1 MSNAPSPEQFIAMKG
16 AGYYS
21 RATTGAK
28 DVIDGATHLV
38 LDALERL
45 PLEDDGTAIRLTD
58 MGCADGGTSI
68 DLWRAALKRLRER
81 APSRPIELIYT
92 DLPRNDFSQL
102 FRTIHGQAGVHSYL
116 EDIDNVFVLASAN
129 SFHRQIVPADT
140 LHFGFSSTASHY
152 ISTVPTKIA
161 GHVHM
166 VGAKGRQR
174 EAFVAQGARDWE
186 RMLLARA
193 AELRPGGR
201 LCLFNFG
208 IDEEGR
214 YLGHTGG
221 VSMFDTFS
229 RIWTDLAGSRMIT
242 SEEAAAA
249 VFPQHYRTVAEF
261 TAPFHDTAPP
271 VHAAGLRLEH
281 VETRVVR
288 CPYAVAFAEHRD
300 AGRFAR
306 DYIPTLRS
314 WSEPVFA
321 AALSPSR
328 SAAERHAILDEYYG
342 RYESL
347 VAGSPEGHGMDYVH
361 AYLVIRK
368 VE

>member
-1 MSNAPSPEQFIAMKG
+1 MSTAPSPEQFIAMKG

-28 DVIDGATHLV
+28 DVIDGAAHLV
-38 LDALERL
+38 LDAVERL
-45 PLEDDGTAIRLTD
+45 PLADDGSVIRLTD

-68 DLWRAALKRLRER
+68 DLWRAVLKRLRER
-81 APSRPIELIYT
+81 CPSRPIELIYT

-102 FRTIHGQAGVHSYL
+102 FRTIHGQAGIHSYL
-116 EDIDNVFVLASAN
+116 EEVDHVFVLASAN
-129 SFHRQIVPADT
+129 SFHRQIVPTGT
-140 LHFGFSSTASHY
+140 LNLGFSSTASHY
-152 ISTVPTKIA
+152 ISTVPTKIT

-166 VGAKGRQR
+166 VGAKGAER
-174 EAFVAQGARDWE
+174 EAFEAQGARDWE

-193 AELRPGGR
+193 GELQPGGR

-208 IDEEGR
+208 IDEAGR

-229 RIWTDLAGSRMIT
+229 RIWADLADSQMIT
-242 SEEAAAA
+242 SEEGAAA
-249 VFPQHYRTVAEF
+249 VFPQHYRTVDEF
-261 TAPFHDTAPP
+261 TAPFNDSASP

-288 CPYAVAFAEHRD
+288 CPYAVAFADHRD
-300 AGRFAR
+300 AGKFAR

-321 AALSPSR
+321 AALSPAR
-328 SAAERHAILDEYYG
+328 PLAERLAILDEYYS
-342 RYESL
+342 RYEAL

-361 AYLVIRK
+361 VYLVIRK

>member
-1 MSNAPSPEQFIAMKG
+1 MSTAPKPEQFIAMKG
-16 AGYYS
+16 EGYYS

-28 DVIDGATHLV
+28 DVIDGATPLV
-38 LDALERL
+38 LDAVDRL
-45 PLEDDGTAIRLTD
+45 PLADDGSVIRLTD

-68 DLWRAALKRLRER
+68 DLWRAVLKRLRER
-81 APSRPIELIYT
+81 CPSCPIELVYT

-102 FRTIHGQAGVHSYL
+102 FRTIHGQAGIHSYL
-116 EDIDNVFVLASAN
+116 EEVENVFVLASAN
-129 SFHRQIVPADT
+129 SFHRQIVPSGT
-140 LHFGFSSTASHY
+140 LNLGFSSTASHY
-152 ISTVPTKIA
+152 ISTVPTKIT

-166 VGAKGRQR
+166 VGAKGAER
-174 EAFVAQGARDWE
+174 EAFKAQGARDWE

-193 AELRPGGR
+193 EELRPGGR

-214 YLGHTGG
+214 YLGHTSG

-229 RIWTDLAGSRMIT
+229 DLWTDLANSQMIT
-242 SEEAAAA
+242 REEGASA
-249 VFPQHYRTVAEF
+249 VFPQHYRTVFEF
-261 TAPFHDTAPP
+261 TAPFNDKASP

-288 CPYAVAFAEHRD
+288 CPYAVAFAGHRD
-300 AGRFAR
+300 AGKFAH

-321 AALSPSR
+321 AALSQSR
-328 SAAERHAILDEYYG
+328 SAAERLAILDEYYG
-342 RYESL
+342 RYEKL
-347 VAGSPEGHGMDYVH
+347 VAGSPHGHGMDYVH
-361 AYLVIRK
+361 VYLVIRK